1 MNTTIRAVRTA
12 DLPAVYDLLE
22 QSFPEAPR
30 SLFVALTERDVTF
43 RLRHGRV
50 AIVDGHI
57 AGHVRIFARTMLVRG
72 VPVAAGGIGSVA
84 TRLDA
89 RGCGIATAL
98 MRDALGQ
105 MRREGMAVSFL
116 FTGIAGF
123 YEQLGYR
130 IVREPSF
137 EADARDAA
145 ATPHTGLYAVRAMTE
160 HDVPRLL
167 AIYRRAIAGG
177 TGTIVRTRRT
187 WRDAAHW
194 LAEDAG
200 GCFVAERNGVPVAY
214 LRSRC
219 RTYGHQIL
227 EAECAPRHDGAV
239 AALLAA
245 AGQRA
250 AAHRERLVTLAPGD
264 HPLATAIRAITSAT
278 ETTDVPFPMMA
289 RIVSARSAAR
299 RAPAATADARGRAS
313 GSAGP
318 ARPDVARRRE
328 CGARRDDPFR
338 RDAPQRRDARARR
351 GGHRSTRC
359 SGSGGRARSLRPRPP
374 ADVAR
379 RIDALLPETPLR
391 FWNSDRI

>member
-12 DLPAVYDLLE
+12 DFPAVYDLLE

-50 AIVDGHI
+50 AIVDGRI
-57 AGHVRIFARTMLVRG
+57 AGHARIFARTMLVRG

-84 TRLDA
+84 TRPDT
-89 RGCGIATAL
+89 RGGGIATAL
-98 MRDALGQ
+98 MRDALSQ
-105 MRREGMAVSFL
+105 MRREGMAFSFL

-123 YEQLGYR
+123 YERLGYR
-130 IVREPSF
+130 LVREPSF

-145 ATPHTGLYAVRAMTE
+145 AAPHTGLYDMRPMTE
-160 HDVPRLL
+160 RDVPRLL

-177 TGTIVRTRRT
+177 TGAITRTRRT
-187 WRDAAHW
+187 WSDAAHW

-200 GCFVAERNGVPVAY
+200 GCLVAERNGVPVAY
-214 LRSRC
+214 VRSRC

-264 HPLATAIRAITSAT
+264 RPLATAIRALTSAT
-278 ETTDVPFPMMA
+278 ETTEVCFPMMA
-289 RIVSARSAAR
+289 RIVSLEALLGELLPYVRTRAAGHPGPPVRLGLTSHDGERAVLDVTARSVAMR
-299 RAPAATADARGRAS
+299 RNGATHVLDAGATLDALLGQQRAS
-313 GSAGP
+313 TL
-318 ARPDVARRRE
+318 VRR
-328 CGARRDDPFR
+328 
-338 RDAPQRRDARARR
+338 
-351 GGHRSTRC
+351 H
-359 SGSGGRARSLRPRPP
+359 PP

-379 RIDALLPETPLR
+379 RIDALLPETTPR